1 MPENL
6 PEFKGLADKVMGV
19 ATAALSNPGFNGS
32 IGHLQEIRGEEMA
45 TGQDSSGFSAVSLK
59 GVAVQSADTSK
70 VPVRACP
77 HNQSISCSNCRLN
90 ELCLPIALNKS
101 EIHQLEE
108 IVQRNRPLKKGDH
121 LYRQK
126 DQFKSV
132 YAVRSGSFK
141 SYVLGPDGQG
151 RVTGFFMPGEIIGM
165 DGIAAKNYTNSTV
178 ALEHASVC
186 EIPFSQLEKLSHQL
200 PNLQHHF
207 FAIMGSEIAKDQQIH
222 TLLSSYSAEEKI
234 ASFILTLS
242 SRYARVS
249 LSPDKFLLHMTRGDI
264 GEYLG
269 LTLETVSRIFTG
281 LQKKGII
288 AVRNKEVEIL
298 DAGALKAII
307 TH

>member
-1 MPENL
+1 
-6 PEFKGLADKVMGV
+6 
-19 ATAALSNPGFNGS
+19 
-32 IGHLQEIRGEEMA
+32 MA
-45 TGQDSSGFSAVSLK
+45 TGHDSSGFRVASSEGL
-59 GVAVQSADTSK
+59 AVQTGNTPT
-70 VPVRACP
+70 VQLRACP
-77 HNQSISCSNCRLN
+77 HNQTISCANCRLN
-90 ELCLPIALNKS
+90 DLCLPLALNKA
-101 EIHQLEE
+101 EINQLDE

-121 LYRQK
+121 LYRQN
-126 DQFKSV
+126 DQFKAI

-151 RVTGFFMPGEIIGM
+151 RVTGFFLPGEIVGM
-165 DGIAAKNYTNSTV
+165 DGIARTNYANSTV

-207 FAIMGSEIAKDQQIH
+207 FAIMGNEIAKDQQIH
-222 TLLSSYSAEEKI
+222 TLLSSYTAEEKI

-242 SRYARVS
+242 ARYARVA

-281 LQKKGII
+281 LQKKGLI
-288 AVRNKEVEIL
+288 AVKNKEVEVL
-298 DAGALKAII
+298 DVNKLKAIV